1 MFPDEGLPSG
11 LIWLLFP
18 VMEERI
24 IEGMIASLVFI
35 IYWVVE
41 CNVKGVWAFK
51 LALVGGRRETIQK
64 WKTLVVRMITKDG
77 VKCVESMWV
86 LKVENNII

>member
-51 LALVGGRRETIQK
+51 L
-64 WKTLVVRMITKDG
+64 
-77 VKCVESMWV
+77 
-86 LKVENNII
+86 